1 MIRTPLFRDH
11 QGTGMEAVRWH
22 EETAT
27 QTSRARGAGSG
38 RDPGA
43 GAPGACARPAT
54 CHRGAGRCGLSK
66 RGCTHGHLSSQPQG
80 PPVPPPICTHTA
92 ASSPDGVPP
101 ISPSLAPAAPKRGPF
116 SLGRSLFTT
125 PPELGP
131 WLPSPVLCSAPIGLL
146 APWSPPVY
154 APPPRV
160 PLESSSGS
168 RLFACPSV

>member
-1 MIRTPLFRDH
+1 MKRRPRRPA
-11 QGTGMEAVRWH
+11 G
-22 EETAT
+22 
-27 QTSRARGAGSG
+27 RAG
-38 RDPGA
+38 PGA
-43 GAPGACARPAT
+43 GGTREQVRPAHAHGQRRAT
-54 CHRGAGRCGLSK
+54 EGPVDARRRCGLSK

-131 WLPSPVLCSAPIGLL
+131 WLPSPVLCSAPIGPL